1 MNHRQRT
8 LDLAVITAGSAV
20 LVSVALVYALI
31 NAPAPAATG
40 NHTATTTV
48 TSCPQT
54 PGR

>member
-20 LVSVALVYALI
+20 LASVALTYALI
-31 NAPAPAATG
+31 NAPAPAATETP
-40 NHTATTTV
+40 TATV
-48 TSCPQT
+48 TSCPQA

>member
-20 LVSVALVYALI
+20 LASVALTYALI
-31 NAPAPAATG
+31 NAPAPADAG

-48 TSCPQT
+48 TSCPQA